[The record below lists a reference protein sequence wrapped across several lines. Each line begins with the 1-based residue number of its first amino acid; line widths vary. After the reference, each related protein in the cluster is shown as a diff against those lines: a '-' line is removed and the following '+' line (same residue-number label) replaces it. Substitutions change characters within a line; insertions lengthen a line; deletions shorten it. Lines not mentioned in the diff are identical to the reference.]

1 MVSDNAG
8 ATNRDY
14 YMPLCILKPAGELPV
29 IAEEAEYVTM
39 EFELEVLTPA
49 NGSAIYLDDAP
60 IAE

>member
-1 MVSDNAG
+1 M
-8 ATNRDY
+8 
-14 YMPLCILKPAGELPV
+14 

-60 IAE
+60 VAE